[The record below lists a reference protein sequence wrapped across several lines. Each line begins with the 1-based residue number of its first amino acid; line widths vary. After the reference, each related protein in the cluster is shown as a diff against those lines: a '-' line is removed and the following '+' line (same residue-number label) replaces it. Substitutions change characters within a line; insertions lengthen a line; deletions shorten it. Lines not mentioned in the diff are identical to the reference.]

1 MTRFHCLPDN
11 AVVRITATFFVVA
24 LFMAFAAMPPSAVYA
39 QEFGAALALADDQ
52 IVASDMGSGASA
64 GQVHVFSRDADGM
77 WSSVRVLSLAG
88 PDSEADGYGSALAA
102 DGSTLVVGAGLSGL
116 VDIYVRDSDG
126 AWTRAQRL
134 TEDASGFGRAVSV
147 HDHMLVVGA
156 ENAAFGYHRGDD
168 GQWVRVPGLDAASLA
183 DDSGYGAAVSVEGAR
198 ALVGAP
204 EANGGAGEVHGY
216 HFAEGTWHA
225 SGVLD
230 MPAPGDK
237 SAFGASVMV
246 HHGFALAGAPGYDR
260 RIGAVG
266 VYAWDEESTSYDF
279 QSRLTLPSASG
290 NEGLGVSLAYSEH
303 VVYVGAPMTN
313 RAEGAVHAFR
323 AENHMQT
330 WTAQPA
336 LPAELQ
342 TRNALGAQ
350 IAANAD
356 LLVASAPRYDNGEG
370 ALVVYEKGDDG
381 AWAQSSV
388 VYPEEGAAYASITGN
403 EQPCEEGTSAGWTC
417 QDVDMISFMSVS
429 DIGGVRGTR
438 ANDIWGWT
446 DPETG
451 REYALVGRTDGMAF
465 VDVTD
470 PAMPVYLGTMDRTP
484 GAPPSVWRDMKV
496 YKDHV
501 FVVADGAGEHGM
513 QVFDLSRLRNVTDA
527 PVMFEPD
534 VLYDGIASSH
544 NIVINKETGFA
555 YAVGNRMGGET
566 CGGGLHMIDI
576 SSPKEPVFAGC
587 FAHEGTGRSGTGT
600 THDAQCVVYR
610 GPDSDHAGK
619 EICLGSNETALSIA
633 DVTDKK
639 NPSVISMATYP
650 AIAYTHQGWFT
661 EDQRFFYINDEGDE
675 PQGLVDGTRTLIF
688 DLVDLDDPILVGEHI
703 STEKNT
709 DHNLYV
715 RGNTMYQ
722 SNYQSGLRIFDI
734 SDPENPVEIAYFDT
748 VRNDATGG
756 GSWSNYPYFESGTIV
771 VTSGREGLFML
782 KKKEVD
788 L

>member
-1 MTRFHCLPDN
+1 MHRYPSIFSHFRAVFLPIFLFLVG
-11 AVVRITATFFVVA
+11 AVLTLT
-24 LFMAFAAMPPSAVYA
+24 PAVHA
-39 QEFGAALALADDQ
+39 QEFGAALAIADDQ
-52 IVASDMGSGASA
+52 IIASDLGSGASA
-64 GQVHVFSRDADGM
+64 GQVYVFSRGVDGS
-77 WSSVRVLSLAG
+77 WASTDVLSLAG
-88 PDSEADGYGSALAA
+88 PDADADGYGQALAA
-102 DGSTLVVGAGLSGL
+102 DGATLVVGAGLRGL
-116 VDIYVRDSDG
+116 VDIHTRGADG
-126 AWTRAQRL
+126 SWTRVQRL
-134 TEDASGFGRAVSV
+134 AEEAAGFGRAVSLD
-147 HDHMLVVGA
+147 DHMLIVGA
-156 ENAAFGYHRGDD
+156 ENGAFGYHRGQD
-168 GQWVRVPGLDAASLA
+168 GVWVPVPGLDAGVFA
-183 DDSGYGAAVSVEGAR
+183 DNADHGAAVSVEGTR

-204 EANGGAGEVHGY
+204 GANDGNGEVHGY
-216 HFAEGTWHA
+216 YFQDGAWHA
-225 SGVLD
+225 SGRLD
-230 MPAPGDK
+230 LPAAGEGT
-237 SAFGASVMV
+237 AFGTSVLV

-266 VYAWDEESTSYDF
+266 VYAWDEETTSYSF
-279 QSRLTLPSASG
+279 STRLTLPAASG
-290 NEGLGVSLAYSEH
+290 NERLGAWLAYSEH

-330 WTAQPA
+330 WMVQVP
-336 LPAELQ
+336 LPVDLQ
-342 TRNALGAQ
+342 VRNGLGSRLAVQ
-350 IAANAD
+350 GD
-356 LLVASAPRYDNGEG
+356 LLVASAPMYDNGEG
-370 ALVVYEKGDDG
+370 AVVVYEKGDDG
-381 AWAQSSV
+381 SWMQSSV
-388 VYPEEGAAYASITGN
+388 VYPDEGAAYASITGS
-403 EQPCEEGTSAGWTC
+403 EMPCEDGSAGGWTC
-417 QDVDMISFMSVS
+417 QDVDMISFLSVS

-438 ANDIWGWT
+438 TNDIWGWT

-470 PAMPVYLGTMDRTP
+470 PTMPVYLGNMDRTP

-496 YKDHV
+496 YRDHV

-513 QVFDLSRLRNVTDA
+513 QVFDLSRLRNVENA
-527 PVMFEPD
+527 PVEFEPD

-544 NIVINKETGFA
+544 NIVINEETGFA

-576 SSPKEPVFAGC
+576 SSPKVPVFAGC

-639 NPSVISMATYP
+639 DPTVISMATYP
-650 AIAYTHQGWFT
+650 AIAYTHQGWLT
-661 EDQRFFYINDEGDE
+661 EDQRFFFINDEGDE

-688 DLVDLDDPILVGEHI
+688 DLVDLDDPVLVGEHI

-734 SDPENPVEIAYFDT
+734 TDPESPQEIAYFDT

-782 KKKEVD
+782 RKKEVD